1 MSRTDRTH
9 TTSAS
14 KLRCVQSFY
23 SIRLD
28 VLLVCVDTVKRC
40 TRTRMSP
47 MCPEAQRKYLLL
59 RRTNVGTDDIFRS
72 FGRSCE
78 YGFPGFCVP
87 QCYSYLKSMG
97 KGEQQAKA
105 KQSPLL
111 RD

>member
-47 MCPEAQRKYLLL
+47 MCPEAQRKYL
-59 RRTNVGTDDIFRS
+59 
-72 FGRSCE
+72 
-78 YGFPGFCVP
+78 
-87 QCYSYLKSMG
+87 
-97 KGEQQAKA
+97 
-105 KQSPLL
+105 
-111 RD
+111 